1 MVVVDVVDV
10 DVVVVELNSE
20 ARVSL
25 FDVPAISRTISS
37 GRFIEI
43 SVKSVPVSSVLIKRL
58 LLKTKAY
65 EMIETA
71 SNMIMLDTKFIID
84 FAINKL

>member
-1 MVVVDVVDV
+1 MDVVDV

-25 FDVPAISRTISS
+25 FDVTAISRTISS